1 MGKGRRVRQRR
12 QAAVRG
18 ADVQGV
24 VLDALL
30 RVSNFRPA
38 TVREA
43 LTTGFIDGQTV
54 PEVAI
59 AQAEDLDVLLS
70 SRGWV
75 FESRLCG
82 LGGQLGWSYPPSR
95 IPVTDE
101 PVQDISILQ
110 LDVSPQLDV
119 SGGYVAGNTLYVE
132 LAGADPCDDAWEI
145 PASQMAQHLDT
156 IETHHAGAPDP
167 FPRFQVGDA

>member
-12 QAAVRG
+12 RAALERANG
-18 ADVQGV
+18 HAV

-43 LTTGFIDGQTV
+43 LTTGFIDGQAV

-59 AQAEDLDVLLS
+59 AQAEDLDSLLS
-70 SRGWV
+70 SRGWT

-82 LGGQLGWSYPPSR
+82 LGGQLGWSYPPTR
-95 IPVTDE
+95 IPVSDE

-110 LDVSPQLDV
+110 LDVSPQLDGP
-119 SGGYVAGNTLYVE
+119 GGYVAGNTLYVA
-132 LAGADPCDDAWEI
+132 LVGADPCDDAWEI
-145 PASQMAQHLDT
+145 PASQMTEHLDT
-156 IETHHAGAPDP
+156 IETHQAGAPDP
-167 FPRFQVGDA
+167 FPRFHVGDA